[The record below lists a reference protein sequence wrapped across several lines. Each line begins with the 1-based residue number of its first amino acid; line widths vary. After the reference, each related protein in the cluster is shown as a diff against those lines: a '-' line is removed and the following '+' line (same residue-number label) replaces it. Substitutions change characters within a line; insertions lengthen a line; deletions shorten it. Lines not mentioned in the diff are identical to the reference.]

1 MKPRRHAAHPRR
13 SSSPRREERK
23 AALRRRILEAAKEI
37 FFRDGFM
44 DANLD
49 EIAELAGVAKGT
61 LYRYFDNK
69 AQIYLAVLSR
79 NAQRFEKKLQ
89 AALDPNAQPLEALVR
104 VSRFY
109 FQHYVE
115 NPDYFQ
121 IFWAIENQAVIGE
134 LPREVVD
141 EVTRLWGES
150 LAKLAGIIEQ
160 GVREGVFSPC
170 DAWEVASILWTLANG
185 IIRSERSPAHRSLRR
200 RALDSFF
207 DDAIALVLR
216 GLARPAL
223 REVRS
228 HDEERPVLASTG
240 RSEGPRSGN

>member
-1 MKPRRHAAHPRR
+1 MSSRTIAADPRSAP
-13 SSSPRREERK
+13 SSGREEKK
-23 AALRRRILEAAKEI
+23 AEVRRRILEAAKEI

-79 NAQRFEKKLQ
+79 KARRFEKKLQ
-89 AALDPNAQPLEALVR
+89 DALDPHAEPIEALVG

-134 LPREVVD
+134 LPPEVVG
-141 EVTRLWGES
+141 EVTRLWEES
-150 LAKLAGIIEQ
+150 LAILAGIIER
-160 GVREGVFSPC
+160 GIEEGVF
-170 DAWEVASILWTLANG
+170 EVASILWTLANA
-185 IIRSERSPAHRSLRR
+185 IIRTERSPAHRNLRR
-200 RALDSFF
+200 SALDTFF
-207 DDAIALVLR
+207 NDAIALVVG
-216 GLARPAL
+216 GLTRPAGL
-223 REVRS
+223 RTQN
-228 HDEERPVLASTG
+228 DERPVLVSTE
-240 RSEGPRSGN
+240 RSDDPRSGN

>member
-1 MKPRRHAAHPRR
+1 MSSRGIAADPRRAP
-13 SSSPRREERK
+13 SSGREEKK
-23 AALRRRILEAAKEI
+23 AEVRRRILESAKEI

-79 NAQRFEKKLQ
+79 KARRFEKKLQ
-89 AALDPNAQPLEALVR
+89 GALDPNAEPIEALVR

-134 LPREVVD
+134 LPSEVVG
-141 EVTRLWGES
+141 EVTRLWEES
-150 LAKLAGIIEQ
+150 LAVLAGIIER
-160 GVREGVFSPC
+160 GIEEGVFSPC
-170 DAWEVASILWTLANG
+170 DSWEVASILWTLANA
-185 IIRSERSPAHRSLRR
+185 IIRTERSPAHRNLRR
-200 RALDSFF
+200 SALDTFF
-207 DDAIALVLR
+207 DDAVALVVR
-216 GLARPAL
+216 GLTRPTVWRTQNGELPAP
-223 REVRS
+223 VGT
-228 HDEERPVLASTG
+228 ERPDD
-240 RSEGPRSGN
+240 PRSRY

>member
-1 MKPRRHAAHPRR
+1 MSSGGIASDSRR
-13 SSSPRREERK
+13 SPGPRREEKK
-23 AALRRRILEAAKEI
+23 AEVRRRILEAAKEI

-44 DANLD
+44 AANLD

-79 NAQRFEKKLQ
+79 KARRFEKKLQ
-89 AALDPNAQPLEALVR
+89 DSLDPQATPIEALMR

-134 LPREVVD
+134 LPPDVVEEVV
-141 EVTRLWGES
+141 RLWEES
-150 LAKLAGIIEQ
+150 LGILAGIIDQGIEQ
-160 GVREGVFSPC
+160 GIFAPC
-170 DAWEVASILWTLANG
+170 NAWEVAGILWTLANA
-185 IIRSERSPAHRSLRR
+185 IIRTERSSAHRSLRR
-200 RALDSFF
+200 SALEPFF
-207 DDAIALVLR
+207 DDAIALVVR
-216 GLARPAL
+216 GLRQP
-223 REVRS
+223 
-228 HDEERPVLASTG
+228 P
-240 RSEGPRSGN
+240 SGGSR

>member
-1 MKPRRHAAHPRR
+1 MSSRTIATDPRN
-13 SSSPRREERK
+13 SLSPGREEKK
-23 AALRRRILEAAKEI
+23 AEVRRRILEAAKEI

-79 NAQRFEKKLQ
+79 KARRFEKKLQ
-89 AALDPNAQPLEALVR
+89 DALDPQVSPIEALVG

-134 LPREVVD
+134 LPPEVVG
-141 EVTRLWGES
+141 EVTRLWEES
-150 LAKLAGIIEQ
+150 LGVLAGIIER
-160 GVREGVFSPC
+160 GIEEGVFARC
-170 DAWEVASILWTLANG
+170 DAWEVASILWTLANA
-185 IIRSERSPAHRSLRR
+185 IIRTERSPAHRNLRR
-200 RALDSFF
+200 SALDTFF

-216 GLARPAL
+216 GLT
-223 REVRS
+223 RS
-228 HDEERPVLASTG
+228 PVCESNKTNA
-240 RSEGPRSGN
+240 PRL

>member
-1 MKPRRHAAHPRR
+1 MSSREIAPNPQR
-13 SSSPRREERK
+13 SPSPGREEKK
-23 AALRRRILEAAKEI
+23 AEVRRRILEAAKEV

-44 DANLD
+44 NANLD
-49 EIAELAGVAKGT
+49 ETAELAGVAKGT

-79 NAQRFEKKLQ
+79 NARRFEKKLQ
-89 AALDPNAQPLEALVR
+89 DALDPQATPIDALVQ

-134 LPREVVD
+134 LPPEVVE
-141 EVTRLWGES
+141 EVVRLWEES
-150 LAKLAGIIEQ
+150 LGILAGIIERGIAQ
-160 GVREGVFSPC
+160 GVFAPC
-170 DAWEVASILWTLANG
+170 DAWEVASILWTLANA
-185 IIRSERSPAHRSLRR
+185 IIRTERSPAHRGLRR
-200 RALDSFF
+200 RALDTFF

-216 GLARPAL
+216 GLTQPAL
-223 REVRS
+223 CE
-228 HDEERPVLASTG
+228 PNSTNA
-240 RSEGPRSGN
+240 PRF

>member
-1 MKPRRHAAHPRR
+1 MTSRGIAADPRR
-13 SSSPRREERK
+13 SPSSGREEKK
-23 AALRRRILEAAKEI
+23 AEVRRRILEAAKEI

-49 EIAELAGVAKGT
+49 EIAEIAGVAKGT

-79 NAQRFEKKLQ
+79 KARRFEKKLQ
-89 AALDPNAQPLEALVR
+89 DALDPQAEPIEALVR

-134 LPREVVD
+134 LPPEVVG
-141 EVTRLWGES
+141 EVTRLWEES
-150 LAKLAGIIEQ
+150 LAILAGIIER
-160 GVREGVFSPC
+160 GIEEGVFAPC
-170 DAWEVASILWTLANG
+170 DAWEVASILWTLANA
-185 IIRSERSPAHRSLRR
+185 IIRTERSPAHRSLRR
-200 RALDSFF
+200 SALDTFF
-207 DDAIALVLR
+207 DDAIALVVG
-216 GLARPAL
+216 GLTRPAVL
-223 REVRS
+223 RAQQ
-228 HDEERPVLASTG
+228 DERPGLVSTG
-240 RSEGPRSGN
+240 RSDDPRSRK

>member
-1 MKPRRHAAHPRR
+1 MSSREITGEPPRPPG
-13 SSSPRREERK
+13 SGREGKK
-23 AALRRRILEAAKEI
+23 AEVRRRILEASKEI

-79 NAQRFEKKLQ
+79 NAKRFEKKLQ
-89 AALDPNAQPLEALVR
+89 GALDPQATPIDALIG

-141 EVTRLWGES
+141 EVTRLWEES
-150 LAKLAGIIEQ
+150 LGVLAGIIER
-160 GVREGVFSPC
+160 GIKEGVFAAC
-170 DAWEVASILWTLANG
+170 DAWEVASILWTLANA
-185 IIRSERSPAHRSLRR
+185 IIRADHSPAHRSLRR
-200 RALDSFF
+200 SALEPFF
-207 DDAIALVLR
+207 DDAIALVVG
-216 GLARPAL
+216 GLTRPAVCETEKTNAPSL
-223 REVRS
+223 
-228 HDEERPVLASTG
+228 
-240 RSEGPRSGN
+240 

>member
-1 MKPRRHAAHPRR
+1 MSSSGIVSDPRR
-13 SSSPRREERK
+13 SPGPGREEKK
-23 AALRRRILEAAKEI
+23 AEVRRRILEASKEI

-79 NAQRFEKKLQ
+79 KARRFEKKLQ
-89 AALDPNAQPLEALVR
+89 DSLDPQATPVDALVR

-134 LPREVVD
+134 LPPEVVE
-141 EVTRLWGES
+141 EVVRLWEES
-150 LAKLAGIIEQ
+150 LGILAG
-160 GVREGVFSPC
+160 GAV
-170 DAWEVASILWTLANG
+170 
-185 IIRSERSPAHRSLRR
+185 LRR
-200 RALDSFF
+200 CHRAGG
-207 DDAIALVLR
+207 ARTHPAR
-216 GLARPAL
+216 GSRTAMRKTPRACQHGAFS
-223 REVRS
+223 RS
-228 HDEERPVLASTG
+228 WR
-240 RSEGPRSGN
+240 

>member
-1 MKPRRHAAHPRR
+1 MSSGGIVADPRR
-13 SSSPRREERK
+13 SPSSGRQEKK
-23 AALRRRILEAAKEI
+23 AEVRRRILESAKEI

-44 DANLD
+44 EANLD

-79 NAQRFEKKLQ
+79 KALRFETKLQ
-89 AALDPNAQPLEALVR
+89 GALDPQDTPIEALVR

-134 LPREVVD
+134 LPPEVVG
-141 EVTRLWGES
+141 EVTRLWEES
-150 LAKLAGIIEQ
+150 LGILTGIIER
-160 GVREGVFSPC
+160 GIEEGVFAPC
-170 DAWEVASILWTLANG
+170 NAWEVASILWTLANA
-185 IIRSERSPAHRSLRR
+185 IIRTERSPVHRSLRR
-200 RALDSFF
+200 SELDTFF

-216 GLARPAL
+216 GLTQP
-223 REVRS
+223 
-228 HDEERPVLASTG
+228 TG
-240 RSEGPRSGN
+240 CEPPKTNAPRS

>member
-1 MKPRRHAAHPRR
+1 MSSREVAPDPRR
-13 SSSPRREERK
+13 SPSPGREEKK
-23 AALRRRILEAAKEI
+23 AEVRRRILEAAKEI

-79 NAQRFEKKLQ
+79 KARRFEKKLQ
-89 AALDPNAQPLEALVR
+89 DALDPQATPIEALVR

-134 LPREVVD
+134 LPSEVVE
-141 EVTRLWGES
+141 EVVRLWEES
-150 LAKLAGIIEQ
+150 LGILAGIIERGIAQ
-160 GVREGVFSPC
+160 GVFAPC
-170 DAWEVASILWTLANG
+170 DAWEVASILWTLANA
-185 IIRSERSPAHRSLRR
+185 IIRTERSSVQRSLRR
-200 RALDSFF
+200 RALDTFF

-216 GLARPAL
+216 GLTRPAVCEL
-223 REVRS
+223 NT
-228 HDEERPVLASTG
+228 ANA
-240 RSEGPRSGN
+240 PRL